1 MQIQTGDVKSIFRF
15 STVGITNTAVDFLVF
30 IILRSVFNV
39 HYLLCQV
46 AGYTFG
52 TLNSFIL
59 NKKWTFESKTSNIK
73 TSIQLFQFIT
83 VNLVSMGVSVLGLKL
98 LSGHWHL
105 NVYAAKVA
113 VTVVTQVINYS
124 GYRFWVFSDKRPAIQ
139 KNICHKI

>member
-1 MQIQTGDVKSIFRF
+1 MVRIDLLSRYRSYWRF
-15 STVGITNTAVDFLVF
+15 GIVGCSNTFVDFAVF
-30 IILRSVFNV
+30 TILRELLGVN
-39 HYLLCQV
+39 YLWCQ
-46 AGYTFG
+46 AWGYTFG

-73 TSIQLFQFIT
+73 TSIQLSQFIT

-124 GYRFWVFSDKRPAIQ
+124 GYRFWVFSDKKAVQ
-139 KNICHKI
+139 GKILS